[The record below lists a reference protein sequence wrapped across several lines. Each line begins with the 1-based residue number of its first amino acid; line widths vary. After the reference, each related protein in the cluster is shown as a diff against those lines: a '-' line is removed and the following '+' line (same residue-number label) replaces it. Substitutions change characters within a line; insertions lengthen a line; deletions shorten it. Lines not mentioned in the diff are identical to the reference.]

1 MQLDNAGTKPFII
14 QCYDQVS
21 RLLISVILELPEPNR
36 HEKEAPATVV
46 TVRELADH
54 PEALAP
60 DERDFAKRSDFVKK
74 WQAGL
79 LRSPEQ
85 LYDVGGDQITLF
97 WDTDQ
102 DTQEIKFALKTRSL
116 ATVARIRTL

>member
-1 MQLDNAGTKPFII
+1 MKT
-14 QCYDQVS
+14 
-21 RLLISVILELPEPNR
+21 
-36 HEKEAPATVV
+36 EAPANVV

-85 LYDVGGDQITLF
+85 LYDLRGDQITLF

-102 DTQEIKFALKTRSL
+102 DTQEIKFAPKTRSL
-116 ATVARIRTL
+116 ATAARIRTL